1 MIIIKNYKEYAEPGD
16 EMRSDNIKKGLQRA
30 PHRSLLRA
38 CGLTDEEMEQ
48 PFIGV
53 ANSFTDIVPGHI
65 HLKKVSEAVKL
76 GISEAGGVPF
86 EFNTMAICD
95 GIAMN
100 HEGMR
105 YSLASREIVAD
116 TVESMAQAHQLDALV
131 MIPTCDKIVPG
142 MLMAAARLD
151 IPSIVVTGGPMLP
164 GEYKGKAVDLIDVYE
179 AVGAVSSGKISEKE
193 VEELERCACPGAG
206 SCAGLFTAN
215 TMACLT
221 EALGMS
227 LPYCATTHA
236 VSGRKIQLA
245 RTSGK
250 KILELLEKNI
260 TPSKIMNQKSFEN
273 AVKID
278 LALGGSTNTTLHLPA
293 IAYELKDQG
302 VMVDLNLF
310 DNLTREIP
318 HITAISPSGDHT
330 MFDLD
335 RAGGIPA
342 VLKVIQDKIDDE
354 VITCTGKSLKENIAD
369 AMVLDPTVIRPL
381 DDPVHK
387 EGGLAILKGNLA
399 PNGSVVKQGAV
410 AADMMTHEGPARVF
424 NSEEDCVE
432 AINQGEIQEGDV
444 IIIRYEGPRGGPGMR
459 EMLNPTSTISGRGI
473 NSVAL
478 ITDGRFSGG
487 TRGPCIGH
495 VSPEA
500 AANGPLAV
508 IRNGDMVKIDI
519 PQRKLE
525 FIVDEDEIEKRLKN
539 AVKPERKIKGW
550 LSRYM
555 KMVSSADE
563 GAVLK

>member
-1 MIIIKNYKEYAEPGD
+1 MK
-16 EMRSDNIKKGLQRA
+16 SDNIKKGLQRA

-38 CGLTDEEMEQ
+38 CGVTDDEMER

-65 HLKKVSEAVKL
+65 HLNQVSEAVKL

-105 YSLASREIVAD
+105 YSLASREIIAD

-131 MIPTCDKIVPG
+131 LIPTCDKIVPG
-142 MLMAAARLD
+142 MLMAVARVD

-164 GEYKGKAVDLIDVYE
+164 GDYNGKPVNLITIYE
-179 AVGAVSSGKISEKE
+179 AVGAVSSGKMAEE
-193 VEELERCACPGAG
+193 ELDELERCACPGAG

-221 EALGMS
+221 EAMGMS

-236 VSGRKIQLA
+236 VSAKKIQIA
-245 RTSGK
+245 RESGK
-250 KILELLEKNI
+250 QIMGLLNKNI
-260 TPSKIMNQKSFEN
+260 TPSRIMSQKAFEN
-273 AVKID
+273 AVVVD
-278 LALGGSTNTTLHLPA
+278 LALGGSSNSTLHLPA
-293 IAYELKDQG
+293 IAYELLDQG
-302 VMVDLNLF
+302 VKVDLDLF
-310 DNLTREIP
+310 EDFSRKIP
-318 HITAISPSGDHT
+318 HIASISPAGEHS
-330 MFDLD
+330 MLDLD
-335 RAGGIPA
+335 KAGGIPA
-342 VLKVIQDKIDDE
+342 VLTVLGDNINQN
-354 VITCTGKSLKENIAD
+354 VVTCTGKSLKENIENVKVMD
-369 AMVLDPTVIRPL
+369 HTVIRTL
-381 DDPVHK
+381 DNPVHQ

-399 PNGSVVKQGAV
+399 PKGSVVKQSAV
-410 AADMMTHEGPARVF
+410 DQNMMIHEGPARVF
-424 NSEEDCVE
+424 DSEEECVK
-432 AINQGEIQEGDV
+432 AIFQGEIQEGDV
-444 IIIRYEGPRGGPGMR
+444 IIIRYEGPKGGPGMR
-459 EMLNPTSTISGRGI
+459 EMLNPTSAISGMEI
-473 NSVAL
+473 KSVVL

-500 AANGPLAV
+500 AANGPISV
-508 IRNGDMVKIDI
+508 VRDSDIIRIDI
-519 PQRKLE
+519 PKRKLE
-525 FIVDEDEIEKRLKN
+525 FVVSDEEIEKRLKEV
-539 AVKPERKIKGW
+539 VKPQRNVKGW

-555 KMVSSADE
+555 RMASSADE